1 MENLNLIL
9 FICLAIPISMMLLL
23 FKGHSRMLCSFLI
36 VGMFMCVLSGEINAL
51 IQNSNVDYQTI
62 TINIAP
68 LVEESLK
75 ALPIIFFAYLLKLDR
90 QTLSEYALSVGVGFA
105 TLENMSVLI
114 TTDNLTLGYALIRA
128 IGAGMMHGVC
138 TLIIGRVISN
148 IVDKKVFMFSGTL
161 AALSISIIFHSIYNM
176 LISSEYMVLGAV
188 FPTVTFVAMIAINI
202 LLKNKKRIAFSKR
215 CTHARTIY

>member
-1 MENLNLIL
+1 MANVNLIIFL
-9 FICLAIPISMMLLL
+9 CLSITFSMMFLV
-23 FKGHSRMLCSFLI
+23 FNEKGRKVCGFFLC
-36 VGMFMCVLSGEINAL
+36 GMFMCVLSGEINAL

-148 IVDKKVFMFSGTL
+148 IVDKKVVRFSGTL

-176 LISSEYMVLGAV
+176 LISSKYMVLGAV

-202 LLKNKKRIAFSKR
+202 LLKNKKRTEKAETKEI
-215 CTHARTIY
+215 